1 MFQSYSRD
9 SGRATSAWVCSRA
22 ILRIV
27 EVNFIAAVFAFRCK
41 THFLRES
48 SLRIVCVNSL
58 PSELHHRAAMK
69 FGTCVAAECLDQFSN
84 MRTRHKTRVARKAAS
99 LVEVSAVDGS
109 TRELSGEKFFNIAR
123 IVWLPQ
129 KTGLLMIAGKK
140 SEGYRQLWRVS
151 YPSQQFGSVLI

>member
-1 MFQSYSRD
+1 M
-9 SGRATSAWVCSRA
+9 
-22 ILRIV
+22 
-27 EVNFIAAVFAFRCK
+27 
-41 THFLRES
+41 
-48 SLRIVCVNSL
+48 
-58 PSELHHRAAMK
+58 
-69 FGTCVAAECLDQFSN
+69 
-84 MRTRHKTRVARKAAS
+84 S

-123 IVWLPQ
+123 IVWLLQ